1 MADPA
6 STGEVS
12 ASLAVDLAE
21 VSAANFRQLIASLAQ
36 SGVRRFDPVRFH
48 VIEALASKALEQ
60 RTAVRSILEEKARI
74 ALVDYQTDL
83 RQAQERCA
91 AIVED
96 VLTQFPAAG
105 EPVRSLFASGDFSA
119 VKRLQAR
126 LSRDQQP
133 KPDTPEGSAL
143 AMLTERIKQGSLAA
157 ARKNK
162 DDSFSALLRQQ
173 EDAVLQSFADARA
186 KGISATS
193 ATAHKQRS
201 DDFAGS
207 DGGDWASG
215 SRSVQQFRESLA
227 KRAYD
232 KLATRAISE
241 GPEAPGPLNPQALV
255 IRTIAA
261 LRELS
266 PDYLNRFISYADTL
280 LWLEQAGEASRA
292 AKNKAKNQNRE
303 KSKGKS

>member
-1 MADPA
+1 MTDPA
-6 STGEVS
+6 TTGEVN
-12 ASLAVDLAE
+12 ASLAVDLSE

-74 ALVDYQTDL
+74 ALVDYQADFL
-83 RQAQERCA
+83 QAQDRCA
-91 AIVED
+91 AIVEH
-96 VLTQFPAAG
+96 VRAHFPDAS

-126 LSRDQQP
+126 LRRNQQP
-133 KPDTPEGSAL
+133 KPDTREGSAL
-143 AMLTERIKQGSLAA
+143 AMLTEQIKRGSLAA
-157 ARKNK
+157 TRKNN
-162 DDSFSALLRQQ
+162 DDSFGALLRQQ
-173 EDAVLQSFADARA
+173 EDAVLRSFSDARA
-186 KGISATS
+186 KGINATS
-193 ATAHKQRS
+193 AAENEQPPT
-201 DDFAGS
+201 DFAGS
-207 DGGDWASG
+207 DGGDRARGSG
-215 SRSVQQFRESLA
+215 SVQQFREALA

-255 IRTIAA
+255 IRTLAA

-266 PDYLNRFISYADTL
+266 PDYLNRFVSYADTL
-280 LWLEQAGEASRA
+280 LWLEQAGEVSRA
-292 AKNKAKNQNRE
+292 AKDKSKNQNRE
-303 KSKGKS
+303 KSRRKT